1 MEEEGG
7 GETALCPK
15 CGIDSV
21 IGDGSGFA
29 VDQSMLVEMNA
40 LWFG

>member
-1 MEEEGG
+1 MEEGGG
-7 GETALCPK
+7 GETALCLG

-29 VDQSMLVEMNA
+29 VDQELLAEMNA
-40 LWFG
+40 LWFQ